1 MSNKQRQV
9 PAIRFTGFNDSWEQ
23 RKLGEVSE
31 ITKLAGFEF
40 TKYIKYSD
48 TGHIPAIRGLNVKN
62 GNFVFND
69 VKYIDE
75 SDFSKLS
82 RSKLFAGDIVFTY
95 VGTIGEAAIIPENV
109 TWYLA
114 PNVSRIRTTELN
126 PTFLLQLLINPVFR
140 RKEIETWIATSS
152 QPALSMEN
160 IRKFEM
166 NIPSHKEQTKIG
178 KFFNN
183 LDKTIALHQRQL
195 DYYKEFKKTMLQK
208 MFPRE
213 GEKVPSVRFDG
224 FTVAWEHRKFSDLIQ
239 TMRGGASIAPDDYKD
254 NGVATVPK
262 GAINSTG
269 IADLSGSKYV
279 SKEFFEKN
287 KNSSVYSDELVTSL
301 RDLVPSAPNMGRIVK
316 LKGKDQRYLMPQGV
330 YNLILQDEV
339 DENFLISFSNTS
351 KFRKIIS
358 QEKNGSTQ
366 VHIRNSEYL
375 GISIDA
381 PDAEEQNKIGSFF
394 KKLDVTI
401 ALHQKKVN
409 NYQKLKETILQQMF
423 M

>member
-1 MSNKQRQV
+1 MSNKKQQI
-9 PAIRFTGFNDSWEQ
+9 PDIRFKGFTDDWEQ

-195 DYYKEFKKTMLQK
+195 NNYKEFKGAMLQK
-208 MFPRE
+208 MFPQNGKKLPEVRFYGFTEEWEHFKLGELVDVTTGKLDANAMKDNGKYDFYTSGIKKYKIDVAAFEGPAITIAGNGATVGYMHYADGKFNAYQRTYILTKFKANRE
-213 GEKVPSVRFDG
+213 FLFSEIKRNLPKKINQEARTGNIPYIVLDMLTDLQIKVPSS
-224 FTVAWEHRKFSDLIQ
+224 EEQIKI
-239 TMRGGASIAPDDYKD
+239 GAFFKHLDDTIAFHQQKVNDYKQ
-254 NGVATVPK
+254 
-262 GAINSTG
+262 
-269 IADLSGSKYV
+269 L
-279 SKEFFEKN
+279 KN
-287 KNSSVYSDELVTSL
+287 
-301 RDLVPSAPNMGRIVK
+301 AM
-316 LKGKDQRYLMPQGV
+316 
-330 YNLILQDEV
+330 
-339 DENFLISFSNTS
+339 
-351 KFRKIIS
+351 
-358 QEKNGSTQ
+358 
-366 VHIRNSEYL
+366 
-375 GISIDA
+375 
-381 PDAEEQNKIGSFF
+381 
-394 KKLDVTI
+394 
-401 ALHQKKVN
+401 
-409 NYQKLKETILQQMF
+409 LQQLF
-423 M
+423 V

>member
-1 MSNKQRQV
+1 MLVTGMSNKKQQI
-9 PAIRFTGFNDSWEQ
+9 PDIRFKGFTDDWEQ

-183 LDKTIALHQRQL
+183 LDKTITLHQRQL
-195 DYYKEFKKTMLQK
+195 YYYKELKKATLQK

-213 GEKVPSVRFDG
+213 GEKVPEVRFDG
-224 FTVAWEHRKFSDLIQ
+224 YTGEWELRKLGELAFFSKGTGYTKGDLTTAGKPIILYGRLYTKYETIIENVDTFVVEKEKSVISAGNEVIVPASGETSEDISRASVVAKPGIILGGDLNIIKPKTEIDPAFLALTISNGGQQKELSKKAQGKSVVHLHNSDL
-239 TMRGGASIAPDDYKD
+239 
-254 NGVATVPK
+254 
-262 GAINSTG
+262 
-269 IADLSGSKYV
+269 
-279 SKEFFEKN
+279 KE
-287 KNSSVYSDELVTSL
+287 V
-301 RDLVPSAPNMGRIVK
+301 DLV
-316 LKGKDQRYLMPQGV
+316 YPQ
-330 YNLILQDEV
+330 
-339 DENFLISFSNTS
+339 
-351 KFRKIIS
+351 K
-358 QEKNGSTQ
+358 
-366 VHIRNSEYL
+366 
-375 GISIDA
+375 
-381 PDAEEQNKIGSFF
+381 EEQSKIGTFF
-394 KKLDVTI
+394 KHLDDTI
-401 ALHQKKVN
+401 NLHQQKVKD
-409 NYQKLKETILQQMF
+409 YQKLKEVVLKQVF
-423 M
+423 V

>member
-1 MSNKQRQV
+1 MSSKQKQI
-9 PAIRFTGFNDSWEQ
+9 PAVRFNGFTEAWEQ
-23 RKLGEVSE
+23 
-31 ITKLAGFEF
+31 
-40 TKYIKYSD
+40 
-48 TGHIPAIRGLNVKN
+48 
-62 GNFVFND
+62 
-69 VKYIDE
+69 
-75 SDFSKLS
+75 
-82 RSKLFAGDIVFTY
+82 
-95 VGTIGEAAIIPENV
+95 
-109 TWYLA
+109 
-114 PNVSRIRTTELN
+114 
-126 PTFLLQLLINPVFR
+126 
-140 RKEIETWIATSS
+140 
-152 QPALSMEN
+152 
-160 IRKFEM
+160 
-166 NIPSHKEQTKIG
+166 
-178 KFFNN
+178 
-183 LDKTIALHQRQL
+183 
-195 DYYKEFKKTMLQK
+195 
-208 MFPRE
+208 
-213 GEKVPSVRFDG
+213 
-224 FTVAWEHRKFSDLIQ
+224 RKFSDLIQ

-316 LKGKDQRYLMPQGV
+316 LKGKDKRYLMPQGV
-330 YNLILQDEV
+330 YNLILLDEV

-351 KFRKIIS
+351 KFRRIIS

-401 ALHQKKVN
+401 ALHQRQLDNCKQLKNSMMQKIFNQELRFKDENGKDYPEWQKYDLSEIVDRVTRKNTGLISELPLTISAQYGLVDQLTFFNKTIAGVNLEAYYLLKNGEFAYNKSYSSGYPLGAIKRLDKYDAGLLSTLYICFSPRNNVDSDFLTQYFESTKWHKQIVNISGEGARNHGLLNIAVGDFFNTEHILPCKEEQQQIATLLYSLDNMIDLSTRKVDSLNEQKKELM
-409 NYQKLKETILQQMF
+409 KRMF
-423 M
+423 V